1 MTPSVRR
8 RYLSGAERIELLFCP
23 ASETAA
29 RTPLLFVHGGYVG
42 AWSWAEHFLVWFAA
56 RGFPVYALSLRGHG
70 MSGGHERL
78 HSFGLD
84 HYAEDLAQ
92 AVQALPRPAVLVGH
106 SMGALVVQKH
116 LELASAPAAV
126 LACPV
131 PPFGLLPSALSLAL
145 FRPALWS
152 EINALAA
159 GRDTSR
165 EALAQALFAGPM
177 EAGRVERIF
186 GRMQGESRRAIM
198 DMAWWGLPQ
207 LWRVNRP
214 QALVLGAG
222 RDALISPVLVESGA
236 RLLGAEYRLL
246 EGLGHALMLD
256 ARWEHA
262 AGELH
267 GWLEERGL

>member
-1 MTPSVRR
+1 VTPSVRR
-8 RYLSGAERIELLFCP
+8 RFLSGAEKIEVLFCP
-23 ASETAA
+23 ESEAAA

-42 AWSWAEHFLVWFAA
+42 AWSWAEHFLAWFAA

-70 MSGGHERL
+70 MSGGRERL

-84 HYAEDLAQ
+84 DYAEDLGQ
-92 AVQALPRPAVLVGH
+92 AVEALPRPAALIGH
-106 SMGALVVQKH
+106 SMGALVVQKY
-116 LELASAPAAV
+116 LELAAAPAAV

-131 PPFGLLPSALSLAL
+131 PPFGLLPSAFSLAL
-145 FRPALWS
+145 FRPGLWS

-159 GRDTSR
+159 GRSTSL
-165 EALAQALFAGPM
+165 EALAKALFAGPI
-177 EAGRVERIF
+177 EADRLQRIC
-186 GRMQGESRRAIM
+186 GRMQAESRRALM

-222 RDALISPVLVESGA
+222 RDALISPALVESGA

-246 EGLGHALMLD
+246 DGLGHALMLD

-262 AGELH
+262 AGALH

>member
-8 RYLSGAERIELLFCP
+8 RFLPGAERIELLFCP
-23 ASETAA
+23 ESEAAA

-42 AWSWAEHFLVWFAA
+42 AWSWAEHFLAWFAA

-70 MSGGHERL
+70 MSGGRERL

-84 HYAEDLAQ
+84 HYAEDLAH
-92 AVQALPRPAVLVGH
+92 AVQALPRPAALIGH

-116 LELASAPAAV
+116 LAFAPAPAAV

-145 FRPALWS
+145 FRPALWG

-159 GRDTSR
+159 GRNTSR
-165 EALAQALFAGPM
+165 EALIQALFAGPM
-177 EAGRVERIF
+177 EAERVERIF
-186 GRMQGESRRAIM
+186 GRMQAESRRALM

-207 LWRVNRP
+207 LWRINRP
-214 QALVLGAG
+214 QTLVLGAG
-222 RDALISPVLVESGA
+222 RDALISPLLAESGA

-262 AGELH
+262 AGALH
-267 GWLEERGL
+267 GWLEQRGL